1 MIIINQDLS
10 FPHHSFSLLLPHKKV
25 KRVIELEY
33 EEGRNKEEKA
43 NEEKQRAERGDV
55 IPWSVMPML
64 ACSNH
69 TMLPKSN

>member
-1 MIIINQDLS
+1 MIIINQELS
-10 FPHHSFSLLLPHKKV
+10 LPHHSFYILFTHKKV
-25 KRVIELEY
+25 DRVIELEH
-33 EEGRNKEEKA
+33 EEGRNKEEKV

-55 IPWSVMPML
+55 IPWFVMPML